1 MDHLSHVFAR
11 TLRDDPAEAETVNHK
26 LLVRG
31 GYARKVASGV
41 YTYLPLGLRV
51 LRKVEAIVREEM
63 ARAGSQELLMPTLMP
78 RELWERT
85 GRWTQYGE
93 LMFRVTDRK
102 GAEFC
107 LGPTHEE
114 LVTTLVANEV
124 RSYRDLPLSVYQIQ
138 TKYRD
143 ELRPRSGLI
152 RARDFVMK
160 DAYSFHP
167 DRDSL
172 RETYTVMYAAYE
184 RVFTRCGLRFRA
196 VEAQAGEIGG
206 DVNHEFMA
214 PTEVGE
220 DLFVYAPDGTYA
232 ANLEAAVSQRPEPVE
247 PGSQPWARVHTPGV
261 PGVDDLSAHLGVPAS
276 QILKCVLYKLP
287 AVEGEDAVRVVAVL
301 VPGDREVN
309 EIKLAKVVGAAPSLL
324 DATDFAAQPA
334 LVRGYVGPVGLGTH
348 VHRIIA
354 DHHVAAGRDWVTG
367 ANEVD
372 YHATGCNLGRDFTAD
387 EFADVTNVRAGD
399 PSPDGSGPLAI
410 DRSVEVGHIFQLGTK
425 YSQPL
430 EARYLDS
437 NGKDVAMVMGC
448 YGIGISRI
456 LSVVI
461 EQHHDDNGILWPAEL
476 APYDVEVI
484 PLGKNVDPEAVTGV
498 AATLEAE
505 GLDVLVDD
513 RPGSAGVK
521 FADADLIGCPVQ
533 VIAGRRLSEGVVE
546 VRTRDRSTTLDVDIA
561 DLPKTVQRLLHPSA

>member
-1 MDHLSHVFAR
+1 MDHLSRLFVR
-11 TLRDDPAEAETVNHK
+11 TLRDDPAEAETVNHR

-31 GYARKVASGV
+31 GYVRKVSSGI

-51 LRKVEAIVREEM
+51 LRKVEKIVRQEM
-63 ARAGSQELLMPTLMP
+63 AAAGCQELLMPAIMP

-85 GRWTQYGE
+85 GRWANYGE

-114 LVTTLVANEV
+114 LVTNMIANEIS
-124 RSYRDLPLSVYQIQ
+124 SYRDLPLSVYQIQ

-160 DAYSFHP
+160 DAYSFHV
-167 DRDSL
+167 DLSSL
-172 RETYTVMYAAYE
+172 RETYGVMYDAYV

-214 PTEVGE
+214 PSEIGE
-220 DLFVYAPDGTYA
+220 DLFVYAPKGSYA
-232 ANLEAAVSQRPEPVE
+232 ANMEAASSQRPAEVAAGTDPL
-247 PGSQPWARVHTPGV
+247 QRIHTPGV
-261 PGVDDLSAHLGVPAS
+261 PGVQEVAAHLGIPTS
-276 QILKCVLYKLP
+276 QILKCVLYKVP
-287 AVEGEDAVRVVAVL
+287 RAGDGGIQVVAVL
-301 VPGDREVN
+301 CPGNREIN
-309 EIKLAKVVGAAPSLL
+309 EYKLGKVLGAAPTLL
-324 DATDFAAQPA
+324 EAADFAANPG
-334 LVRGYVGPVGLGTH
+334 LIRGYVGPQGLTPY
-348 VHRIIA
+348 VSRIVA
-354 DHHVAAGRDWVTG
+354 DHHVAAGRDWCTG

-372 YHATGCNLGRDFTAD
+372 YHVTGCNRGRDFAPD
-387 EFADVTNVRAGD
+387 EYADVTNVRPGD
-399 PSPDGSGPLAI
+399 PSPDGTGPLAV
-410 DRSVEVGHIFQLGTK
+410 DRSVEIGHIFQLGTK
-425 YSQPL
+425 YSVPL
-430 EARYLDS
+430 EARFLDGT
-437 NGKDVAMVMGC
+437 GKDAPMVMGC

-461 EQHHDDNGILWPAEL
+461 EQHHDENGIVWPAAL

-484 PLGKNVDPEAVTGV
+484 PLGRKVDWDVVNSV
-498 AATLEAE
+498 AGSLEAE

-513 RPGSAGVK
+513 RQGSSAGVK

-533 VIAGRRLSEGVVE
+533 VVIGRRAAEGVVE
-546 VRTRDRSTTLDVDIA
+546 VRTRDRSVVTEIDIA
-561 DLPKTVQRLLHPSA
+561 DLPKTVEQLHRAL

>member
-1 MDHLSHVFAR
+1 VDRLSQLFVR
-11 TLRDDPAEAETVNHK
+11 TLRDDPAEAETVNHT

-31 GYARKVASGV
+31 GYVRKVASGV
-41 YTYLPLGLRV
+41 YSYLPLGLRV
-51 LRKVEAIVREEM
+51 LRKVEAIVRAEM
-63 ARAGSQELLMPTLMP
+63 ARAGCQELLMPALMP

-85 GRWTQYGE
+85 GRWADYGE

-102 GAEFC
+102 GGEFC

-114 LVTTLVANEV
+114 LVTALIANEI
-124 RSYRDLPLSVYQIQ
+124 RGYRDLPLSVYQIQ

-152 RARDFVMK
+152 RSRDFLMK

-167 DRDSL
+167 DSASL
-172 RETYTVMYAAYE
+172 RETYQVMYAAYE

-220 DLFVYAPDGTYA
+220 DLFVYAPGGTYA
-232 ANLEAAVSQRPEPVE
+232 ANLEAASCLPPAPVE
-247 PGSQPWARVHTPGV
+247 PGTAPLTRVHTPGV
-261 PGVDDLSAHLGVPAS
+261 PGVDELSAHLGIPGS
-276 QILKCVLYKLP
+276 QILKCVLY
-287 AVEGEDAVRVVAVL
+287 AGGDGTVVSVL

-309 EIKLAKVVGAAPSLL
+309 EHKLARLLGATPLLL
-324 DATDFAAQPA
+324 DAAGFAAHPK
-334 LVRGYVGPVGLGTH
+334 LVRGYVGPAGLAPY
-348 VHRIIA
+348 VDRIIA
-354 DHHVAAGRDWVTG
+354 DHHVLAGQDWCTG

-372 YHATGCNLGRDFTAD
+372 YHLTGCNPGRDFTAD
-387 EFADVTNVRAGD
+387 TVADVVTVRAGD

-410 DRSVEVGHIFQLGTK
+410 ERSVEVGHIFQLGTK
-425 YSQPL
+425 YSVPL
-430 EARYLDS
+430 DATYVDAAGDS
-437 NGKDVAMVMGC
+437 LPVVMGC

-461 EQHHDDNGILWPAEL
+461 EQHHDDDGIRWPAGL

-484 PLGKNVDPEAVTGV
+484 PLGKNVDPAAVDGI
-498 AATLEAE
+498 AAALEAD
-505 GLDVLVDD
+505 GLDVLIDD

-521 FADADLIGCPVQ
+521 FADADLLGCPIQ
-533 VIAGRRLSEGVVE
+533 VIAGRRLAEGMVE
-546 VRTRDRSTTLDVDIA
+546 VRTRDRSRTFEVDIA
-561 DLPKTVQRLLHPSA
+561 DLPKTVEQLLR

>member
-31 GYARKVASGV
+31 GYVRKVASGV

-63 ARAGSQELLMPTLMP
+63 VRAGSQEMLMPSLMP

-93 LMFRVTDRK
+93 LMFRVADRK

-172 RETYTVMYAAYE
+172 RETYTVMYSAYE

-232 ANLEAAVSQRPEPVE
+232 ANLEAAYCARPEPVE
-247 PGSQPWARVHTPGV
+247 PGSEPLVRVHTPGV
-261 PGVDDLSAHLGVPAS
+261 PGVDDLSAHLGIAAS

-287 AVEGEDAVRVVAVL
+287 AVEGEAALRVIAVL

-309 EIKLAKVVGAAPSLL
+309 EHKLTKVLGAAPSLL
-324 DATDFAAQPA
+324 DAADFTAHPA
-334 LVRGYVGPVGLGTH
+334 LVRGYVGPVGLGAH

-354 DHHVAAGRDWVTG
+354 DHHVAAGRDWCTG
-367 ANEVD
+367 ANQVD
-372 YHATGCNLGRDFTAD
+372 HHVTGCNLGRDFTPD

-399 PSPDGSGPLAI
+399 ASPDGSGPLAI

-430 EARYLDS
+430 EARYLDT

-456 LSVVI
+456 LSVAI

-484 PLGKNVDPEAVTGV
+484 PLGKNVDPEAVTSV

-533 VIAGRRLSEGVVE
+533 VIAGRRLAEGVVE
-546 VRTRDRSTTLDVDIA
+546 VRTRDRSTTLDIDIA
-561 DLPKTVQRLLHPSA
+561 DLPKAVQRLLHPSA